1 MHGGGGE
8 KNIKSPGR
16 EKRISG
22 KTKIGGKKHAQKEES
37 ATWRI
42 EARVKENFHRFPI
55 MGLDR
60 LSDGGPAAGSR
71 QPVPRPPPRPRC
83 PSPHANQFVRK
94 FSLATLARSTASH
107 IVDCVHDD
115 VITLASPQFFLPL
128 ERSSSHTAGFET
140 EHRNPDIETRT
151 AVVLFPPLFFL
162 SFPSAGMGRRGQGT
176 G

>member
-1 MHGGGGE
+1 ME
-8 KNIKSPGR
+8 KNTG
-16 EKRISG
+16 
-22 KTKIGGKKHAQKEES
+22 QKEES

-71 QPVPRPPPRPRC
+71 RPVSRPRRRC

-128 ERSSSHTAGFET
+128 ERSSSHTADTWRDSRPKIGI
-140 EHRNPDIETRT
+140 RISKRGR
-151 AVVLFPPLFFL
+151 L
-162 SFPSAGMGRRGQGT
+162 SFFSLVYFPYRPHRQDGERGQGT